1 MYIQTYICIYIYIYI
16 YIYMFTCAFHPQTVA
31 FPSPL
36 PPPPTPLAPPPPR
49 AVLEGRL
56 GSVSV
61 FENIL
66 SPIPLLEPFSS
77 KPWKQYITLSPLA
90 RALLEQGWCG
100 VGLCRFWESLC
111 DPSPPYLWR
120 ILRRLGFVAFYGH
133 KPQLHNTCFV
143 LHSGLHEE
151 GP

>member
-1 MYIQTYICIYIYIYI
+1 
-16 YIYMFTCAFHPQTVA
+16 MFTCAFHPQTVA

-66 SPIPLLEPFSS
+66 SPPPLLEQFSS
-77 KPWKQYITLSPLA
+77 KPSQVPLA
-90 RALLEQGWCG
+90 RNVPEQGEGGGLRQFLEIVYQPPPQFVRALLEQGWWG
-100 VGLCRFWESLC
+100 GGL
-111 DPSPPYLWR
+111 
-120 ILRRLGFVAFYGH
+120 
-133 KPQLHNTCFV
+133 
-143 LHSGLHEE
+143 
-151 GP
+151 